1 MTLRS
6 LAWPSPLGRL
16 DGALTGSHHQF
27 QVERGQDQQ
36 QALHGEAARLQL
48 ELGEPGLA
56 GATGLEGQI
65 LLAQA
70 LLPPDAFEEHPLLGR
85 GADHLLACGHGLL
98 GI

>member
-1 MTLRS
+1 M
-6 LAWPSPLGRL
+6 ACPSPRRRLG
-16 DGALTGSHHQF
+16 GALAGPHHQF
-27 QVERGQDQQ
+27 QVECGQDQQ

-70 LLPPDAFEEHPLLGR
+70 LLPPDAFEEHPELGR
-85 GADHLLACGHGLL
+85 GADHLLACGHDLL
-98 GI
+98 GISIIAR